1 MYGTFPQNQTR
12 RKVPVGSVEI
22 PLRGVDE
29 ILDDFYL
36 EGWLPEDKDLQE
48 ELSPALREAGNHLSP
63 GMESACG
70 AAVFIWATIVSAA
83 SAFLFTVFKR
93 SSILPRSVCRSAN
106 PS

>member
-70 AAVFIWATIVSAA
+70 AALLE
-83 SAFLFTVFKR
+83 LFR
-93 SSILPRSVCRSAN
+93 QVCAQQTLK
-106 PS
+106 P